1 MASEG
6 VKVMETEKTIPQSLS
21 YFIEKVKENFPE
33 DKKLQEMFERC
44 FVNTYET
51 TLKPQEDGTTF
62 VITGD
67 IPAMW
72 LRDSAAQVRPYLLA
86 AEKDDEMA
94 KLIEGVVRRQMNY
107 IVHDPYA
114 NAFNEAANGKGHQD
128 DKTEMSPMTWE
139 RKYEIDSLCYPIQLS
154 YLLWKSTGETACF
167 DDIFVQ
173 ALNKILHVWK
183 VEQNHEDESPYSF
196 ERMDVRQSDT
206 LHRDGKGSKTVR
218 TGMTWS
224 GFRPSDDACLYGYL
238 VPANMFAVVVLGYAS
253 EICREVLKDEGL
265 AKQCEQLASEIK
277 AGIEEH
283 AVLEHPIHGDLYVY
297 ETDGMGRYHLMDDA
311 NIPSL
316 LAAPYLGWCQFDDTT
331 YQNTR
336 RFLLSRDNPYFY
348 EGKAAHGIGSPHT
361 PDHYI
366 WHIALA
372 MEGMTSTDVSDKK
385 RILEAMKQSD
395 GGTGFMHEGFNADQP
410 EEFTREWFS
419 WANSMFSE
427 FVLSLCG
434 FAVKGSPL
442 HKKLQE
448 NNI

>member
-1 MASEG
+1 M
-6 VKVMETEKTIPQSLS
+6 KVMNTEKTIPQSLTNL
-21 YFIEKVKENFPE
+21 IEKVKENFPE
-33 DKKLQEMFERC
+33 DNKLQEMFEQC

-51 TLKPQEDGTTF
+51 TLKPQEDGSTF

-86 AEKDDEMA
+86 AENDEEMA
-94 KLIEGVVRRQMNY
+94 KLIEGVVRRQMIY

-114 NAFNEAANGKGHQD
+114 NAFNETANGKGHQD
-128 DKTEMSPMTWE
+128 DKTDMSPMTWE

-154 YLLWKSTGETACF
+154 YLLWKSTGRTAYF
-167 DDIFVQ
+167 DDTFVK
-173 ALNKILHVWK
+173 ALNKILHVWR

-196 ERMDVRQSDT
+196 ERLDVRQSDT
-206 LHRDGKGSKTVR
+206 LNRDGKGSKTVR

-253 EICREVLKDEGL
+253 EICREVLKDDSL
-265 AKQCEQLASEIK
+265 AKQCERLASEIK
-277 AGIEEH
+277 TGIEEH
-283 AVLEHPIHGDLYVY
+283 AVLEHPIYGDLYVY

-316 LAAPYLGWCQFDDTT
+316 LAAPYLGWCQFDDNI

-348 EGKAAHGIGSPHT
+348 EGKVANGIGSPHT

-372 MEGMTSTDVSDKK
+372 IEGMTSTDASDKK
-385 RILEAMKQSD
+385 RILEEMKQSD

-434 FAVKGSPL
+434 FVVKGSPL
-442 HKKLQE
+442 YKKLQE

>member
-1 MASEG
+1 MN
-6 VKVMETEKTIPQSLS
+6 TEKTIPQSLT
-21 YFIEKVKENFPE
+21 YLIEKVKENFPE
-33 DKKLQEMFERC
+33 DKKLQEMFEQC
-44 FVNTYET
+44 FVNTYQT
-51 TLKPQEDGTTF
+51 TLKPQEDGSTF

-86 AEKDDEMA
+86 AENDEEMA
-94 KLIEGVVRRQMNY
+94 KLIEGVVRRQMIY
-107 IVHDPYA
+107 IIHDPYA
-114 NAFNEAANGKGHQD
+114 NAFNETANGNGHQD
-128 DKTEMSPMTWE
+128 DKTDMSPMTWE

-154 YLLWKSTGETACF
+154 YLLWKSTGRTAYF
-167 DDIFVQ
+167 DDTFVK
-173 ALNKILHVWK
+173 ALNKILNVWR

-196 ERMDVRQSDT
+196 ERLDVRQSDT
-206 LHRDGKGSKTVR
+206 LNRDGKGSKTVR

-253 EICREVLKDEGL
+253 EICREVLKDESL
-265 AKQCEQLASEIK
+265 AKQCERLASEIK
-277 AGIEEH
+277 TGIEEH
-283 AVLEHPIHGDLYVY
+283 AVLEHPIYGDLYVY

-316 LAAPYLGWCQFDDTT
+316 LAAPYLGWCQFDDNI

-348 EGKAAHGIGSPHT
+348 EGKVANGIGSPHT

-372 MEGMTSTDVSDKK
+372 IEGMTATDASDKK
-385 RILEAMKQSD
+385 RILEEMKQSD

-442 HKKLQE
+442 YKKLQE